1 MQIKNN
7 LISTEDFVPK
17 IVSLTYNLYMKK
29 SDRISTARYNN
40 MTSRSMNIGVVGL
53 GAHGKNRAK
62 ILQEM
67 GHSVCGADADLEY
80 CKRFEENLGT
90 STYTSPDDLYEQN
103 LDAIIISTPNK
114 FHETFAID
122 ALKAGFNVLIEK
134 PLAHNHTSAKT
145 IASVAHRTGNIC
157 MTGYSNRFLNSF
169 QVAHEYIKKGY
180 LGEITHINARHVRRR
195 GIPGRG
201 TWFTSNDIAGGG
213 VIMDIGASL
222 ISLLLPLSGWP
233 EITTIESISR
243 SEFGSRSDYS
253 YLQMW
258 GEDDEGKLYDVEDSV
273 IAFCEFD
280 NGVSASI
287 EMAWAANTESKHEYE
302 IQGTEAGGQIKM
314 PNRYEDINQDEST
327 NTGLKLFEVR
337 SGPADHFVDSTLTI
351 PSNDPYH
358 DELEAF
364 LDAAAENERPE
375 VNNVEQSLQ
384 VQRAIEQIY
393 EESTSLC

>member
-1 MQIKNN
+1 M
-7 LISTEDFVPK
+7 
-17 IVSLTYNLYMKK
+17 
-29 SDRISTARYNN
+29 ARYN
-40 MTSRSMNIGVVGL
+40 TIGDKLMNIGVVGL
-53 GAHGKNRAK
+53 GPHGKNRAK

-67 GHSVCGADADLEY
+67 GHNVCGADADLEY
-80 CKRFEENLGT
+80 RKKFEEKLDAI
-90 STYTSPDDLYEQN
+90 TYTSPDDLYEQN

-122 ALKAGFNVLIEK
+122 ALNSGFNILIEK
-134 PLAHNHTSAKT
+134 PLAHNYTSAKK
-145 IASVAHRTGNIC
+145 IASVAHKTGNIC

-169 QVAHEYIKKGY
+169 QVAQDYIKKGY
-180 LGEITHINARHVRRR
+180 FGEIAHINARHVRRR

-213 VIMDIGASL
+213 VLMDIGASL
-222 ISLLLPLSGWP
+222 ISLLLSMSRWS

-258 GEDDEGKLYDVEDSV
+258 GEDDKGKLYDVEDSV
-273 IAFCEFD
+273 VAFCEFD
-280 NGVSASI
+280 NGISASI
-287 EMAWAANTESKHEYE
+287 EMAWAANTESKHKYE

-314 PNRYEDINQDEST
+314 PNRYEDINQDESV

-337 SGPADHFVDSTLTI
+337 SGPVDHFVGSTLTV
-351 PSNDPYH
+351 PSNDPYQ

-364 LDAAAENERPE
+364 LHAAAENEKPE
-375 VNNVEQSLQ
+375 VNNIEQSLQ
-384 VQRAIEQIY
+384 VQRAIERIY
-393 EESTSLC
+393 EESTSL